1 MGNSE
6 LAIRFTETTYAT
18 KNEVSKEL
26 KMSLIDNIWSDI
38 LSYRGN
44 FYRYLTIRAID
55 RSMFAICLCPSINNH
70 INSINA
76 DLLKINRD
84 YSRLGIDNGDLKHFE
99 TAVRVRA
106 LKVLADSYNLDAS
119 ENYLRSLINGTIQET
134 NDDFAI
140 LFRYNRALN
149 FIKDKCTDP
158 LDADYLRNL
167 YSEVVGHP
175 VSNRFYR
182 TNRDENPLNR
192 VIIDRIYTSAPVEN
206 IELMMNNLFTFL
218 EKSDLSGLVKSIIT
232 YFYISYIRPFDTYSD
247 EVALLM
253 MKAVLA
259 HFDLYEFGVALP
271 LEDLFNRELKELNR
285 VSIEVQKTHDITYF
299 VNYVLRFFDAKTSE
313 TADILINR
321 QVRELK
327 NEMYQEDKPAVKVP
341 PMKKEEILQH
351 EEVKEEIKKPVE
363 VKKEEKVVEEA
374 KEEEPRPQEEIAI
387 GYIPPALDEKQ
398 AQRLEVHLLELDPS
412 LKKGEAKFYARHCT
426 MGKSYTIQ
434 QYKKAIG
441 CVYETART
449 SMEHLVSLGYYRRDL
464 VNNKKYV
471 YTPISRK

>member
-18 KNEVSKEL
+18 RNEVSKEL
-26 KMSLIDNIWSDI
+26 KMSIIDNIWSDI

-44 FYRYLTIRAID
+44 FYRYLSLRTID
-55 RSMFAICLCPSINNH
+55 RSMIAICLCPSINNH

-106 LKVLADSYNLDAS
+106 LKTLALSYDLDAS
-119 ENYLRSLINGTIQET
+119 ENYLRSLVNGTIQEA

-140 LFRYNRALN
+140 LFRYNKALN
-149 FIKDKCTDP
+149 YIKDKCTDP
-158 LDADYLRNL
+158 LDNDYLKNL
-167 YSEVVGHP
+167 YSELMGRP

-182 TNRDENPLNR
+182 SARDENPLNR

-206 IELMMNNLFTFL
+206 IELMMNNLFTFI
-218 EKSDLSGLVKSIIT
+218 EKSDLSGLVKSIVT
-232 YFYISYIRPFDTYSD
+232 YFYISYIRPFDSYSD
-247 EVALLM
+247 EMALLM

-271 LEDLFNRELKELNR
+271 IEDLFGSELKELNR
-285 VSIEVQKTHDITYF
+285 ISIEVQKTHDVTYF
-299 VNYVLRFFDAKTSE
+299 LNYVLKFLDSKINE

-321 QVRELK
+321 QVHELK
-327 NEMYQEDKPAVKVP
+327 NELYQEDKIAVSVP
-341 PMKKEEILQH
+341 PMKEEEILQF
-351 EEVKEEIKKPVE
+351 EEVKEEEPLKPV
-363 VKKEEKVVEEA
+363 KEEKEETN
-374 KEEEPRPQEEIAI
+374 EEPTAPQGEIAI
-387 GYIPPALDEKQ
+387 GYIPPAIDEKQ

-426 MGKSYTIQ
+426 MGKSYTIA